1 MVSKTVFKT
10 VGPPKPIYEIN
21 SVTKKSGLRLYEVAE
36 NKWYPFVKPC
46 VLESLSVDY
55 GPGGES
61 QHFRPVKTAGGDA
74 PAPVEMNLA
83 LNFTETEIITKES
96 VAEGY

>member
-1 MVSKTVFKT
+1 MLPERVQGQKIGRHLIFPSEF
-10 VGPPKPIYEIN
+10 EIQYMFQG
-21 SVTKKSGLRLYEVAE
+21 TE

-46 VLESLSVDY
+46 VLESLNVDY
-55 GPGGES
+55 GPGGET
-61 QHFRPVKTAGGDA
+61 QHFRPVDVGGGEA
-74 PAPVEMNLA
+74 PAPTEMNLT

>member
-1 MVSKTVFKT
+1 MLPERVQGQKIGRHLIFPSEF
-10 VGPPKPIYEIN
+10 EIQYMFQG
-21 SVTKKSGLRLYEVAE
+21 TE

-61 QHFRPVKTAGGDA
+61 QH
-74 PAPVEMNLA
+74 LS
-83 LNFTETEIITKES
+83 LIHI
-96 VAEGY
+96 

>member
-1 MVSKTVFKT
+1 MFQGT
-10 VGPPKPIYEIN
+10 
-21 SVTKKSGLRLYEVAE
+21 E
-36 NKWYPFVKPC
+36 NKRYPFVKPC

-61 QHFRPVKTAGGDA
+61 QHFRPVATAGGDA
-74 PAPVEMNLA
+74 PAPTEMKLA

-96 VAEGY
+96 VMEGY